1 MGNQVPALSLF
12 DILFLLRTV
21 LTTPPRPKK
30 IELREN
36 NVFLLWGLFVVASSC
51 GINPIRVEYHVC
63 CSYYTHILLVY
74 MVPVRSYKKNF
85 FWPTRNV
92 LRIMIEPFLQNEVQL
107 TAAKDMLSLSRIVI
121 IIEFIDRTNI
131 RSGQG
136 ISILIYDRNFHDC
149 ERIFWLFQWVNYYHY
164 PWNNF

>member
-51 GINPIRVEYHVC
+51 GINPIRVEYVV
-63 CSYYTHILLVY
+63 STTHTRTYCWLITSQFSLIIKYDDLLAMFDV
-74 MVPVRSYKKNF
+74 F
-85 FWPTRNV
+85 AT
-92 LRIMIEPFLQNEVQL
+92 
-107 TAAKDMLSLSRIVI
+107 
-121 IIEFIDRTNI
+121 
-131 RSGQG
+131 
-136 ISILIYDRNFHDC
+136 
-149 ERIFWLFQWVNYYHY
+149 
-164 PWNNF
+164 